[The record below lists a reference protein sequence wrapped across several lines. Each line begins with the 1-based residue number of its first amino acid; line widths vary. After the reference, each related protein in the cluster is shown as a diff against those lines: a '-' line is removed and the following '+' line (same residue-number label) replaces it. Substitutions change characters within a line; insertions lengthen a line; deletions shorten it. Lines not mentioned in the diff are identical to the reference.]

1 MNHTKSQGYRRT
13 TVSLGVEVLRKAE
26 GLDGP
31 TRQAVTLRL
40 IEIYIVP
47 NVGRLASRIIPELDA

>member
-1 MNHTKSQGYRRT
+1 M
-13 TVSLGVEVLRKAE
+13 LRKAE
-26 GLDGP
+26 GLDGR